1 MIILWV
7 KYEADWAMGKVK
19 MLRTRI
25 LYWDSLT
32 LTSNLET
39 RFMAMCT
46 SIIHEHTLNEVRDKV
61 YQRERKYI
69 LTFKWSRTDRLTKTY
84 VFEATILWIIHAR
97 VELTVKVI
105 YLGKKHSKEGPA
117 QSHDDALIER
127 VVIWV
132 ENSLD
137 GDTASKHKDQKHPQP
152 GHKVL
157 LHLESTMN

>member
-39 RFMAMCT
+39 RFMAICT
-46 SIIHEHTLNEVRDKV
+46 SIIHEHTFNEVRDKV
-61 YQRERKYI
+61 YQRERSD
-69 LTFKWSRTDRLTKTY
+69 LGQTDRLTKTY
-84 VFEATILWIIHAR
+84 VFDATILWIIHAR

-117 QSHDDALIER
+117 KSHDDALVER
-127 VVIWV
+127 VVVWV

-137 GDTASKHKDQKHPQP
+137 GDTTSNHKDQKHPQP

>member
-1 MIILWV
+1 
-7 KYEADWAMGKVK
+7 MGKEK

-39 RFMAMCT
+39 RFMAICT
-46 SIIHEHTLNEVRDKV
+46 SIIHEHTFNEVRDKV
-61 YQRERKYI
+61 YQRERSD
-69 LTFKWSRTDRLTKTY
+69 LGQTDRLTKTY
-84 VFEATILWIIHAR
+84 VFDATILWIIHAR

-117 QSHDDALIER
+117 KSHDDALVER
-127 VVIWV
+127 VVVWV

-137 GDTASKHKDQKHPQP
+137 GDTASNHKDQKHPQP